1 MKLKRVGI
9 SVAVA
14 VGLGL
19 VTWLLLPE
27 PIQVDVAT
35 VASGPMQVT
44 LDDLGETRSHDRFEL
59 SAPVAG
65 RLERIALHDGD
76 EVQEH
81 QLVARIAAVPLSTR
95 ERDELMARVASAEAT
110 QREVEQR
117 VLQARNDLSQARREL
132 ERLRQMERDGFIS
145 EQGLET
151 AVHREV
157 AAAAVFEASMFR
169 ARAAAADVKLAKAGL
184 DAVKLG
190 QSAQGWIEV
199 RAPMPGRVLHIHDV
213 SERVVAVG
221 TPLMVLGDLSKLEIV
236 IPLLTTDA
244 VKVAPGMPV
253 LIEGWGGS
261 QALKAKVRQVEPY
274 GVTKLSA
281 LGIEEKRV
289 NVIADFVDPPTAMGD
304 GFRLTAR
311 IVIWHADQVLKI
323 PASALFRCEQAWC
336 VFVVEAGRAHRR
348 KVGLGQRSLL
358 EAQVVS
364 GLHQGE
370 TVVSYPGNELQ
381 DGARVR

>member
-1 MKLKRVGI
+1 MNWKRVGFA
-9 SVAVA
+9 VAGA
-14 VGLGL
+14 VGLAL

-27 PIQVDVAT
+27 PLAVDVAA
-35 VASGPMQVT
+35 VESGAMQVT

-76 EVQEH
+76 AVQEQ
-81 QLVARIAAVPLSTR
+81 QLVARIAAVPLSMR
-95 ERDELMARVASAEAT
+95 ERDELVARVASAEAT
-110 QREVEQR
+110 QREIEQR
-117 VLQARNDLSQARREL
+117 VRQAQNDLSQARSEL
-132 ERLRQMERDGFIS
+132 ERLRRMAREGFIA

-157 AAAAVFEASMFR
+157 AAAAALEASMFR

-184 DAVKLG
+184 DSVGLA
-190 QSAQGWIEV
+190 QSGQGWIEV
-199 RAPMPGRVLHIHDV
+199 RAPMPGRILHIHDA
-213 SERVVAVG
+213 SERVVAIG
-221 TPLMVLGDLSKLEIV
+221 TPLMALGDLSRLEIV

-253 LIEGWGGS
+253 LIEGWGGA
-261 QALKAKVRQVEPY
+261 QALQAKVRLVEPY
-274 GVTKLSA
+274 GVTKVSA
-281 LGIEEKRV
+281 LGIEEKRA
-289 NVIADFVDPPTAMGD
+289 NVIADFVDPPAGLGD

-311 IVIWHADQVLKI
+311 IVTWQADQVLKI

-336 VFVVEAGRAHRR
+336 VFAVEAGRAHKR
-348 KVGLGQRSLL
+348 KIELGQRSLL

-370 TVVSYPGNELQ
+370 TVVRYPGNELH